1 MAYKKYGDA
10 KNPDD
15 PPNPREL
22 KAMMDDAVKRSKLIQ
37 ENQETYTVWRVQNAS
52 RVLCTVRELAESDGR
67 FTVVSVPKGK
77 ARTVRS

>member
-1 MAYKKYGDA
+1 MAYRKETRDPDA
-10 KNPDD
+10 
-15 PPNPREL
+15 PPTGMER

-37 ENQETYTVWRVQNAS
+37 ENQETYTIWRNKHAS
-52 RVLCTVRELAESDGR
+52 RVLCTVREFAESDGR